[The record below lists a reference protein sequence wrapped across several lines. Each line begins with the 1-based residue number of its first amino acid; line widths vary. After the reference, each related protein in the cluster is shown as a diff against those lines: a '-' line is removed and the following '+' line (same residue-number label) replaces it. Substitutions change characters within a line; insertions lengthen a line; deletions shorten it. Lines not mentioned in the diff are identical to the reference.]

1 VSKKSGS
8 AIHYDESAWPF
19 VLITLPERGTTE
31 DEFLENL
38 RRLDEYAA
46 RGDAFGFVIDARAAP
61 DPDANRR
68 RAIAEY
74 LDDCQLRHGDA
85 FIGTAFVISSSTGR
99 AVHKAILWLR
109 QGRKPLLAV
118 ATPEDGLAQ
127 LRRLVKKQA

>member
-19 VLITLPERGTTE
+19 VLITLPERGTSE

-38 RRLDEYAA
+38 RRMDEYAT
-46 RGDAFGFVIDARAAP
+46 RGDAFGFVIDARSAP

-74 LDDCQLRHGDA
+74 LDECQRRHGNT
-85 FIGTAFVISSSTGR
+85 FLGTAIVTTSSTGR
-99 AVHKAILWLR
+99 AVYKAILWLR
-109 QGRKPLLAV
+109 QGRKPLIAV